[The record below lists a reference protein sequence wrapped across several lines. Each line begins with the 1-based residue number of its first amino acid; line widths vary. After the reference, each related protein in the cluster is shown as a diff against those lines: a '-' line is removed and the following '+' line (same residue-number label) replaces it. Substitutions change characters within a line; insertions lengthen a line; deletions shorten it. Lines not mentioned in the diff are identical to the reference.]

1 MTDPE
6 KTRKRLVSILEEA
19 HCSGLD
25 YPQAG
30 SCLALSES
38 LCPAIH
44 RLDRCTIKLVV
55 DALLAA
61 GVTFPEDPADE
72 G

>member
-1 MTDPE
+1 MNNQE
-6 KTRKRLVSILEEA
+6 KIRKRLVSILEEA

-25 YPQAG
+25 YPKNG

-44 RLDRCTIKLVV
+44 HLDRCTIKLVV
-55 DALLAA
+55 DALLSA
-61 GVTFPEDPADE
+61 GVTFPEDPGDE
-72 G
+72 S